1 MPLARK
7 TNKKFTYTDYVTWPD
22 DERWE
27 LIDGVAYNITPTPT
41 VTHQKIQHI
50 QRREQNAL
58 LAFPL
63 PM

>member
-1 MPLARK
+1 MPLAKK

-41 VTHQKIQHI
+41 VTHQKIKK
-50 QRREQNAL
+50 L
-58 LAFPL
+58 LAICIF
-63 PM
+63 